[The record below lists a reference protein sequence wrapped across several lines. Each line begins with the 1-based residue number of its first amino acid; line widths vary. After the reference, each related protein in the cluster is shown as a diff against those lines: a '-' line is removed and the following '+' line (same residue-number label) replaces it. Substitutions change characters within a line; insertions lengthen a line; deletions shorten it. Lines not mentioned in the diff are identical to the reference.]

1 MNIKMKLPR
10 LPKQLT
16 GTFPNVVF
24 FIVIFVLVS
33 MFQTRNMLSN
43 DGVTA
48 PELKGSL
55 LRGGTY
61 NSDDAGNRP
70 VLIYFFAP
78 WCNFCAAS
86 SDNLTRLRRM
96 RDEQSL
102 EIVTVALDWQTRDE
116 VKSYVE
122 SNELNLP
129 VVLGNRQVAQD
140 WHVVAFPT
148 YYVLNSNRQV
158 QRRDLG
164 YSTQIGLW
172 WRTWLVD

>member
-1 MNIKMKLPR
+1 MKLPK

-24 FIVIFVLVS
+24 FIAIFVLVS

-43 DGVTA
+43 DGVAA
-48 PELKGSL
+48 PELKGTL

-61 NSDDAGNRP
+61 NSAVAGDRP

-122 SNELNLP
+122 RNELDLP
-129 VVLGNRQVAQD
+129 VVLGNRQIAED
-140 WHVVAFPT
+140 WHVIAFPT
-148 YYVLNSNRQV
+148 YYVLNSDRQV